1 MGGGGGGISSRDK
14 DVRIPLEAG
23 CKPDSLAYQ
32 FATVTD
38 NQLTKFRISIWS
50 RILYEGNVDIC
61 GTGRV
66 PHLGADRG
74 FRHFTRVCSQ
84 FTHTL

>member
-1 MGGGGGGISSRDK
+1 MQPYQMAGLSTRSTWKKKKKKKAISSRDK
-14 DVRIPLEAG
+14 DVCTPLEAA

-38 NQLTKFRISIWS
+38 NQLTKFRLSIWS

-61 GTGRV
+61 GTG
-66 PHLGADRG
+66 
-74 FRHFTRVCSQ
+74 S
-84 FTHTL
+84 